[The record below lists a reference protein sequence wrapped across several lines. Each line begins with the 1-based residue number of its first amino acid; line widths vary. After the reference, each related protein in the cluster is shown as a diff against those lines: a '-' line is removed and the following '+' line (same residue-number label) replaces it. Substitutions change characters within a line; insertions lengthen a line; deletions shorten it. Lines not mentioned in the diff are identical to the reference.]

1 MVTQISR
8 FFKILGFCYHFL
20 VYQPF
25 SFRISAIFC
34 LVLKRSILGILSHAG
49 GVCGGYP
56 PPALRPLGSVNAGPI
71 ILHGWWMPENAAG
84 LRLHRVLFWRKDIHT
99 KCVSTQ
105 KLGSYTNEGVQSQG
119 PIGNYR

>member
-1 MVTQISR
+1 MLSKMLSFSCLSTVFVQNFSD
-8 FFKILGFCYHFL
+8 FL
-20 VYQPF
+20 SGPETLDFGDFVP
-25 SFRISAIFC
+25 C
-34 LVLKRSILGILSHAG
+34 G

-84 LRLHRVLFWRKDIHT
+84 LRLHRVLFWHKDIHT